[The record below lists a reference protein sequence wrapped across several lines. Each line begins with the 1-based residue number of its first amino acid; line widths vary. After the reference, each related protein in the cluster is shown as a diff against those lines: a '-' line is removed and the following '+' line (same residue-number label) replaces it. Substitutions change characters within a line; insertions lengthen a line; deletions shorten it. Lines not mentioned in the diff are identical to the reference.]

1 MPERKLEKRENCKV
15 KTEINDEMQKLIDEV
30 MILLPC

>member
-15 KTEINDEMQKLIDEV
+15 TIEINAEIQKWIDEV
-30 MILLPC
+30 MIFP